1 MKEKIGILTFQNT
14 LNYGAILQSY
24 ALYRVLSEEGH
35 DVEVIDYRCPAIEG
49 NEGWSVIPSS
59 PKSLLRYL
67 MKTVKR
73 TAFKGFRSNITY
85 SPKCDKSSI
94 KAIAKR
100 YDCVVVGSDQV
111 WNPFITHEDT
121 NYFLSFEDES
131 ARCKS
136 YAASIGLDRF
146 PQDEPYASLLA
157 HFSSLL
163 VREKTARDEIER
175 VAPSARGRVGV
186 VLDPTLLI
194 EKDEW
199 SGLGRLPR
207 DLADTGYVLLYAV
220 SDLHRSGE
228 VASSLAQGMGCRL
241 VQICQR
247 REGKVEGA
255 IHLRNA
261 SPEEFLALF
270 EGAAATVV
278 SSFHGVCFSLLFEKD
293 FWATVSG
300 RGASRVTDLLSLLGV
315 PERLVGGGQA
325 AQPSKKVDY
334 GSVTLRLAGLREES
348 LSALKES
355 LTD

>member
-24 ALYRVLSEEGH
+24 ALYRVLSDEGH
-35 DVEVIDYRCPAIEG
+35 DVEVINYRCPAIEG

-67 MKTVKR
+67 MKTAKR
-73 TAFKGFRSNITY
+73 TAFRDFRSNIAY

-94 KAIAKR
+94 KTITRR

-121 NYFLSFEDES
+121 SYFLSFEDDS
-131 ARCKS
+131 TRCKS

-146 PQDEPYASLLA
+146 PQDEPYANLLA

-175 VAPSARGRVGV
+175 VVPSARGGVKV

-194 EKDEW
+194 ERCKW
-199 SGLGRLPR
+199 SGLGRFPR
-207 DLADTGYVLLYAV
+207 DLTGTGYVLLYAV

-228 VASSLAQGMGCRL
+228 VASSLAKSMGCKL

-270 EGAAATVV
+270 EGAASVVV

-293 FWATVSG
+293 FWVTVSG
-300 RGASRVTDLLSLLGV
+300 RGASRVTDLLSLLGI
-315 PERLVGGGQA
+315 PERLVGEGQV

-334 GSVTLRLAGLREES
+334 ESVTPRLAELREES
-348 LSALKES
+348 LSALRKT
-355 LTD
+355 LTY